1 MKLSILFV
9 TTSEHMWLLIL
20 YTIVELIRLTIKD
33 YLIIAEDEDE
43 EKEELPKVET
53 QTRLERWEMS
63 LMACTSFSQL
73 FLHFSTLG

>member
-20 YTIVELIRLTIKD
+20 YIIVELIRLTINY

-53 QTRLERWEMS
+53 QTQLERWEMS